1 MKRIECGVLA
11 YALSAAYRYRKTS
24 EVIQQT
30 KLAKKGVARRGKI
43 GRCYQRITFASREN
57 PPFAER
63 RKKKTYKKES
73 LKTTSF
79 NDFFLLQ
86 EPVITK

>member
-30 KLAKKGVARRGKI
+30 KLAEKGEARRGKI
-43 GRCYQRITFASREN
+43 GLSLREN
-57 PPFAER
+57 PPSQNEEK
-63 RKKKTYKKES
+63 RK
-73 LKTTSF
+73 LC
-79 NDFFLLQ
+79 
-86 EPVITK
+86 VR